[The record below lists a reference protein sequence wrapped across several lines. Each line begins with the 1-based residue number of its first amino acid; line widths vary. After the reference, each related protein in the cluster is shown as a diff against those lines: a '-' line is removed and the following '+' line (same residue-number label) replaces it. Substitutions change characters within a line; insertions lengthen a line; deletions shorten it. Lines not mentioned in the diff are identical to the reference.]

1 MKTQKQQTPLICET
15 TPNPRKKKKIECM
28 LPIHA
33 YKHEF
38 GTNEKRT
45 AV

>member
-15 TPNPRKKKKIECM
+15 TLNPPQKIEFM
-28 LPIHA
+28 LTVHA

-38 GTNEKRT
+38 GTNEKIT